1 MFHVFPRS
9 LFGKGNGSRRFSMF
23 VLRSMLVQIVLAIA
37 VAVPAVGAN
46 ADASATPL
54 EPLTVTATQIRQ
66 SAFDVPYSASV
77 ITAHDLR
84 ERQVARTLTDGLGET
99 PGIMVQKTGYGQASP
114 YMRGFTGFRTLML
127 VDGIRLN
134 NAVFREGPNQYWA
147 TVDLFAVDRLEV
159 VKGASSVIHG
169 SDAVGGTGNAVTQQ
183 PRLGKHN
190 TERAWS
196 ATKATYR
203 YASAED
209 SHIVRAEAEVGMG
222 QTFGLHTGLTYK
234 QFDDLRAGRPTG
246 LQPGTGYD
254 QRDLDLSTTWRP
266 VVGLELRAAYQR
278 TEQDNVPRTHATT
291 AARSFRGT
299 AVGTDRRRDLDQLRE
314 LTYLQAERSS
324 PSWLDHALFSISRHR
339 QEEEQDRIRSNN
351 RREITGFRDDQFG
364 VFGHATKETE
374 VGVLVAGVEYYRDDV
389 DSWGSDIAPQRL
401 CTGTA
406 QGQRR
411 RRRAL
416 RLGRRLPSGP
426 DHAGAASPIDPR
438 RTIQLRRSQGG
449 CRRPGSD

>member
-159 VKGASSVIHG
+159 VKGASSVIHRSNKG
-169 SDAVGGTGNAVTQQ
+169 QVKNGEPLDVLRVGL
-183 PRLGKHN
+183 R
-190 TERAWS
+190 
-196 ATKATYR
+196 
-203 YASAED
+203 
-209 SHIVRAEAEVGMG
+209 
-222 QTFGLHTGLTYK
+222 
-234 QFDDLRAGRPTG
+234 RAGP
-246 LQPGTGYD
+246 
-254 QRDLDLSTTWRP
+254 SP
-266 VVGLELRAAYQR
+266 VVGCA
-278 TEQDNVPRTHATT
+278 
-291 AARSFRGT
+291 
-299 AVGTDRRRDLDQLRE
+299 QLGP
-314 LTYLQAERSS
+314 T
-324 PSWLDHALFSISRHR
+324 
-339 QEEEQDRIRSNN
+339 
-351 RREITGFRDDQFG
+351 
-364 VFGHATKETE
+364 
-374 VGVLVAGVEYYRDDV
+374 
-389 DSWGSDIAPQRL
+389 
-401 CTGTA
+401 TGTS
-406 QGQRR
+406 
-411 RRRAL
+411 L
-416 RLGRRLPSGP
+416 LLLCSLGPSL
-426 DHAGAASPIDPR
+426 
-438 RTIQLRRSQGG
+438 TI
-449 CRRPGSD
+449 